1 MAHPPRS
8 RASSAPLLPAKS
20 GAPLLA
26 LLLFTACYLPFVAK
40 PFHIDD
46 PLFLWSA
53 HHIQSHPLDFYGFP
67 VNWYGDAKPMAD
79 VMQNPPL
86 TAYYLALVAWLAG
99 WSEVALHLAMLLPA
113 LGALLGTYRLA
124 RALDAD
130 APMAV
135 LVTAFT
141 PAFFVSS
148 TTVMSDVLAL
158 CFAVW
163 AVDLWVRGLRER
175 RNALLAASAVLVSLG
190 ALAKYI
196 DVAMVPLLLAYGV
209 ASRKNLAAWALWLLL
224 PVAVIVGFE
233 AATRALY
240 GHGLLMAA
248 GAYAGGAHHDSAAR
262 VLAQVAAGLAF
273 TGGAFAP
280 FALFVHRLRPPVRL
294 WTALGALLV
303 SLAVPLLV
311 FTWGHFPPQATS
323 WGVGVQL
330 FGFSLLGALVLA
342 LGSAELWRERC
353 PEALLLVLWVGGI
366 FLFATVVNWTL
377 NVRSILPM
385 APAAAILLAR
395 RLPPP
400 ERPGASLRRLW
411 PVVPAAAL
419 SMLVA
424 WADLGAASTGRD
436 EAVAAAAAGRAAGTK
451 VWFEGHWGFQYYC
464 EQRGLS
470 AVDFL
475 HSEAKPGELL
485 VLPETNTNVFGPP
498 TKLLRRIEL
507 ESFEQDLPLTT
518 MSLQRGAGFY
528 STVFGP
534 LPFSFGSVPPE
545 RLQVFQILQP
555 LGPRQPLAGPPK
567 PSTAG

>member
-1 MAHPPRS
+1 VAPRP
-8 RASSAPLLPAKS
+8 RRVAPTLPAKP
-20 GAPLLA
+20 GTYLLA
-26 LLLFTACYLPFVAK
+26 ILLFTACYLPFLAK

-53 HHIQSHPLDFYGFP
+53 RQIQAHPLDFYGFS
-67 VNWYGDAKPMAD
+67 VNWYGDSNPMSE

-86 TAYYLALVAWLAG
+86 TSYYLALAALLAG

-113 LGALLGTYRLA
+113 LGVLLGTYRLA

-130 APMAV
+130 ASMAA
-135 LVTAFT
+135 LVTAFS
-141 PAFFVSS
+141 PALFVSA

-158 CFAVW
+158 CLAVW
-163 AVDLWVRGLRER
+163 AVELWVRGLRER
-175 RNALLAASAVLVSLG
+175 RNALLAASAVFASLG

-196 DVAMVPLLLAYGV
+196 DVAMVPLLLVYGV
-209 ASRKNLAAWALWLLL
+209 ASRKRLGAWALWLLV
-224 PVAVIVGFE
+224 PVAAILGYE
-233 AATRALY
+233 AVTRALY
-240 GHGLLMAA
+240 GHGLLAA
-248 GAYAGGAHHDSAAR
+248 ASAYAGGAHHDSPTG
-262 VLAQVAAGLAF
+262 VLARLAAGLAF

-280 FALFVHRLRPPVRL
+280 FAFFAHRLRPPVRL
-294 WTALGALLV
+294 WTALGILAAG
-303 SLAVPLLV
+303 LAVPLLV
-311 FTWGHFPPQATS
+311 FTFGNFSPQATG

-330 FGFSLLGALVLA
+330 FGLSLLGAAVLA
-342 LGSAELWRERC
+342 LGPTELWRERS
-353 PEALLLVLWVGGI
+353 PESLLLVLWVVGI

-395 RLPPP
+395 RLPRP
-400 ERPGASLRRLW
+400 EQSGASARQLW
-411 PVVPAAAL
+411 PILPAAAL

-424 WADLGAASTGRD
+424 WADLRAASTARD
-436 EAVAAAAAGRAAGTK
+436 EAIAAAAAGRAAGAK

-498 TKLLRRIEL
+498 TKLLRRLEL
-507 ESFEQDLPLTT
+507 RSFEQDLPLTT
-518 MSLQRGAGFY
+518 MSLRRGAGFY
-528 STVFGP
+528 STAFGP

-545 RLQVFQILQP
+545 RLQIFQILQQ
-555 LGPRQPLAGPPK
+555 LGPRQPPAGPPK
-567 PSTAG
+567 PPTAG